1 MNEIRDLFPGRMR
14 ERTFQLK
21 ARRDAG
27 AVWHEPQFVEC
38 KQCGRRATRT
48 IWTRSLYVCP
58 NCGYH
63 MPIGG
68 YYRLSL
74 VLDHGSFREL
84 DADLPPQDV
93 LRFPGYPEKLTAAQ
107 NKTGLREAAVTAT
120 GRIGG
125 VACVAAVLDSRFF
138 MGSMSTVVGE
148 KITRAVEYA
157 AAKRLPLVIFS
168 ASGGARMQEGIFSLM
183 QMAKTSAAL
192 ERFSRSG
199 GLYVSVLT
207 HPTTGGV
214 TASFASLGDI
224 TLAEPGALI
233 GFAGPRVIE
242 QTIGEKLPD
251 GFQRSEFQL
260 EHGFVDQ
267 VVPRTEL
274 KEVLTRILQLHTQ
287 GRKCR

>member
-1 MNEIRDLFPGRMR
+1 MENIFAKRRARLLAMKAMR
-14 ERTFQLK
+14 ENYVPGEKLVTCP
-21 ARRDAG
+21 
-27 AVWHEPQFVEC
+27 H
-38 KQCGRRATRT
+38 CGGESQRKDVAAAL
-48 IWTRSLYVCP
+48 SVCP
-58 NCGYH
+58 LCGYH
-63 MPIGG
+63 FPMGA
-68 YYRLSL
+68 YYRLSS
-74 VLDHGSFREL
+74 VLDPGSFREL
-84 DADLPPQDV
+84 HEKLTASDP
-93 LRFPGYPEKLTAAQ
+93 LRFPGYGAKLDGARR
-107 NKTGLREAAVTAT
+107 KTGMNEAVVTAT
-120 GRIGG
+120 GTVGG
-125 VACVAAVLDSRFF
+125 SRCVVGVLDSRFL
-138 MGSMSTVVGE
+138 MGSMSAAVGE
-148 KITRAVEYA
+148 KLTLAIEYA
-157 AAKRLPLVIFS
+157 GKNKLPLILFA

-192 ERFSRSG
+192 ERFNRSG
-199 GLYVSVLT
+199 GLYISVLT

-274 KEVLTRILQLHTQ
+274 KEVLTRLLQLHTQ
-287 GRKCR
+287 GRKRR